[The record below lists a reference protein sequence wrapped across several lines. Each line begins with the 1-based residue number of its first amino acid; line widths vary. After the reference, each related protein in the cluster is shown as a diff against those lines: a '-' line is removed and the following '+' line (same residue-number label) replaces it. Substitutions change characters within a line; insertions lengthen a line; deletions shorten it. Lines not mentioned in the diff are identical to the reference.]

1 MHFAIYI
8 VLQILVI
15 ALFKFGHKADTSIA
29 GIPLFFVIFF
39 CTFLIWIVDFKS
51 VVKYYNRLLGYFTM
65 LGLCYAAIS
74 LIGVFSLFSTI
85 PSDKHYVLRQAY
97 FLPFLLFAIPVFAQ
111 SFKVG
116 LFKYFL
122 QRRLFFVIFSV
133 AFRLPLPVQYTA
145 ILLFSI
151 NNYSFGLIFL
161 LFISQLHVGYS
172 SQERLMLGLLF
183 VFLITRINVSPKQ
196 ISTIII
202 IMILAGYLFTDEIA
216 SFITDINGNAGW
228 RLTVWVACI
237 KSAINETFLIGH
249 GFGTAY
255 FPPSSGMY
263 VIYPYDRGN
272 FVTGQHS
279 SFVNIFYRMGI
290 VGLLLFMAYIKSMAE
305 RIRDYNVPN
314 QMNYILLLGMMM
326 IGVNVGLESPGYATT
341 FVFLVALVQ
350 YIISEN
356 YKVHW
361 TNEYKKSGNMIE
373 QKQ

>member
-1 MHFAIYI
+1 MY
-8 VLQILVI
+8 
-15 ALFKFGHKADTSIA
+15 
-29 GIPLFFVIFF
+29 
-39 CTFLIWIVDFKS
+39 
-51 VVKYYNRLLGYFTM
+51 
-65 LGLCYAAIS
+65 GLCFVAIS
-74 LIGVFSLFSTI
+74 LIGGFSLISTI
-85 PSDKHYVLRQAY
+85 PSDTHYILRQAY
-97 FLPFLLFAIPVFAQ
+97 FLPFLLIAIPVFTQ

-133 AFRLPLPVQYTA
+133 VFQLPFPVQITA

-151 NNYSFGLIFL
+151 NNYSFGLISL
-161 LFISQLHVGYS
+161 LFVSQLHVGYS
-172 SQERLMLGLLF
+172 SQERLMIGILF

-202 IMILAGYLFTDEIA
+202 IMIFAGYFFTDEIA
-216 SFITDINGNAGW
+216 SFVTNINGNAGW
-228 RLTVWVACI
+228 RIKVWVVNI
-237 KSAINETFLIGH
+237 KSAINETLLIGH
-249 GFGTAY
+249 GFGTTY
-255 FPPSSGMY
+255 FPPSSEMY
-263 VIYPYDRGN
+263 VNYPYDRGN

-279 SFVNIFYRMGI
+279 SFVNVFYRMGI
-290 VGLLLFMAYIKSMAE
+290 VGLLLFMAYMKSIAE
-305 RIRDYNVPN
+305 KIRNYNAPN

-341 FVFLVALVQ
+341 FVFLVGLVQ

-361 TNEYKKSGNMIE
+361 ADEYKKSGNMIE